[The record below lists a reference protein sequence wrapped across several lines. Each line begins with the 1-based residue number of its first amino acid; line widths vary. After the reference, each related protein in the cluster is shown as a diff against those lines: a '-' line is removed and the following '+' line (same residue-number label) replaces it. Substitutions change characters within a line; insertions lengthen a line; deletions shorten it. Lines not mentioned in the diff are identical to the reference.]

1 MIIYFIYFRTTLG
14 ESQRNNAM
22 TMQINPITNEIVADR
37 LSFGKKLYP
46 KSNAPTIIKN
56 HKIPT
61 GITYTEG
68 SALNICFH

>member
-1 MIIYFIYFRTTLG
+1 
-14 ESQRNNAM
+14 
-22 TMQINPITNEIVADR
+22 MQINPITNEIVADR